1 MSSKFNLHL
10 GPISVGTD
18 GLALHHGL
26 KVGAE
31 IGVLGVG
38 MDANAALTTG
48 EFGATAEAFAQHTS
62 NWYALQ
68 PITCPGRAFGNLLKQ
83 VDADYRRYVP
93 CALRVDGPGI
103 YERLLQEMVLPKL
116 RELGWSEM
124 ALIRGPKYI
133 YGRFRVELSAGGHL
147 FLKYGDKDSDG
158 FKWYGVS
165 ASMALGAQ
173 ARVAAAVGLLDNDA
187 CQIRIAVAN
196 LRLSFILS
204 KRPLGLRNDEEAL
217 VNTTLAEQLAFE
229 ASLSA
234 SSSHSVCGHIT
245 LDGGNT
251 GDSEFVKALG
261 TALVGALSGVV
272 GVGRVSVRSVP
283 GCHVLVHADRTVS
296 VDSRLSRWAFD
307 VCVDDPHDVHAV
319 RSALE
324 AEAASGGA
332 RTFLPVLT
340 EALECSGLGSGH
352 LRVKNF
358 ELDSEMRSS
367 DLKKCKISSL

>member
-1 MSSKFNLHL
+1 
-10 GPISVGTD
+10 
-18 GLALHHGL
+18 
-26 KVGAE
+26 
-31 IGVLGVG
+31 
-38 MDANAALTTG
+38 
-48 EFGATAEAFAQHTS
+48 
-62 NWYALQ
+62 
-68 PITCPGRAFGNLLKQ
+68 
-83 VDADYRRYVP
+83 VDADYRPYVP

-103 YERLLQEMVLPKL
+103 YEHLLQEMVLPKL

-124 ALIRGPKYI
+124 ALIRDPKCI

-165 ASMALGAQ
+165 AKVALGAE

-187 CQIRIAVAN
+187 CQIRIAVAH

-234 SSSHSVCGHIT
+234 SSSHTVRGHIT

-251 GDSEFVKALG
+251 GDLAFVKALE
-261 TALVGALSGVV
+261 TALAGALSGLV

-283 GCHVLVHADRTVS
+283 GCDVLVHAAPSQRKTWKS
-296 VDSRLSRWAFD
+296 IPFGLENHSLGRPGRSRRAPSYQRRPKKVDSGLSRFAFD
-307 VCVDDPHDVHAV
+307 VCVDDPHDVHAA

-340 EALECSGLGSGH
+340 EALERSGLGSGH
-352 LRVKNF
+352 LRVKLF
-358 ELDSEMRSS
+358 ELDNEKCSS
-367 DLKKCKISSL
+367 DLKKCTISSL